1 MVFELDLLKQ
11 LRNIQ
16 GEKIL
21 EQKRQV
27 TFSQIVIDLIK
38 IGIKNGKEMKF
49 DDKVD

>member
-1 MVFELDLLKQ
+1 MVFDVDLLKQ

-27 TFSQIVIDLIK
+27 TFSQVVMDMIK
-38 IGIKNGKEMKF
+38 IGIKNGGR
-49 DDKVD
+49 